1 MASTGRQQQQE
12 LGGCIVM
19 QLLPGSGLMVEVRR
33 GGPDLMVVG
42 RRTVTVAVQCRTRSP
57 CGSDN
62 LAARNAVTYDYD
74 FTRPSLQ

>member
-1 MASTGRQQQQE
+1 
-12 LGGCIVM
+12 
-19 QLLPGSGLMVEVRR
+19 
-33 GGPDLMVVG
+33 MVVG

-74 FTRPSLQ
+74 FTRPSLQCQSIREGSDCTRAGSESLRGM